1 MAADYEFDE
10 TMGTAFADS
19 SGFNNTATS
28 TGGGIAVGASGH
40 TGKAIALSGGVVT
53 ATGTPD
59 SPQVWVEAWVA
70 YFGGLPNGIILTKPG
85 TYALQLQSAAV
96 VFTVNPP
103 GGSCSAQ
110 SATLPSNI
118 YVHVGGWYNGLT
130 VVVEANGKTTE
141 VPCPNGPLA
150 TASSLF
156 IGAADGSGTNPFNG
170 KIDEVRIRTVAPP
183 PVQATLTNQYC
194 GSTAATTGSFS
205 FNSSTGYR
213 AAALLCQ
220 QACNSPLATM
230 CLATDMVHTA
240 QLGLTLPSGVWYSS
254 GMLSPIGAGSFQT
267 DCNGWTYNNTFYGPT
282 WTLPRPQRHNL
293 LDIASHCLLHVEV
306 KILLQ
311 VRPSIR

>member
-194 GSTAATTGSFS
+194 GSTAATTGQLASLS
-205 FNSSTGYR
+205 GGYR

-220 QACNSPLATM
+220 TACNSPAATIRT
-230 CLATDMVHTA
+230 ATDMIHSA
-240 QLGLTLPSGVWYSS
+240 QLGISLPSNVWYSS
-254 GMLSPIGAGSFQT
+254 GAFVPVTTNSTFVT
-267 DCNGWTYNNTFYGPT
+267 DCNGWTEGPQGTPYDGPT
-282 WTLPRPQRHNL
+282 WVTGAPSMATCSSSLPIACCTLKSKEPP
-293 LDIASHCLLHVEV
+293 
-306 KILLQ
+306 
-311 VRPSIR
+311 